1 MTAKLF
7 KLTHLLTATAI
18 LAGSLAATDIA
29 SARDGGGP
37 ARSYSGTVEIGDQPA
52 AAPRKKETKKASKP
66 TKKRNSLDDTA
77 KIIQMGGAPRRVGLS
92 VIGGLVGDF
101 SCTVVW
107 CIFDKGFGMDTR
119 YTPGDVTRQVL
130 GGKPAKR
137 ARRVKQ
143 KVEHDKANC
152 QQCQREAEGERRLA
166 AWRAAQKAKR
176 DAAMKYWREKAQKRE
191 ELHRRHGSNGYTR
204 FGGDYQMRLGR

>member
-1 MTAKLF
+1 MSATVF
-7 KLTHLLTATAI
+7 KLTHIFTAAAI
-18 LAGSLAATDIA
+18 LAGSLAAADIA
-29 SARDGGGP
+29 SARDGGG
-37 ARSYSGTVEIGDQPA
+37 SGREYRGTIEIGDKPV
-52 AAPRKKETKKASKP
+52 PKKETANRP
-66 TKKRNSLDDTA
+66 APKKRNNLDDTA

-137 ARRVKQ
+137 ARRIKREVK
-143 KVEHDKANC
+143 HDKANC

-166 AWRAAQKAKR
+166 AWRTKQKAKR
-176 DAAMKYWREKAQKRE
+176 EAAMKYWREKAQKRE
-191 ELHRRHGSNGYTR
+191 ELHRRYGSNGNTR
-204 FGGDYQMRLGR
+204 FGADYQMRLGR